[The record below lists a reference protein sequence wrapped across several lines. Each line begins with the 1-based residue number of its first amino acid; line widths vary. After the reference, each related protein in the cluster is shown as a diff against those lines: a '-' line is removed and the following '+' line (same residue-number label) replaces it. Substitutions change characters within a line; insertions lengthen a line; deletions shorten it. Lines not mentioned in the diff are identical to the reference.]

1 MTSKDTDFVLSKD
14 VPKGFKELTEFF
26 QRRNDVLLNNPE
38 RFTFQDVPPWED
50 EEHLEEQRQR
60 KEIMK
65 NVKPGEPAP
74 QFEITNPMFD
84 WSNKITPEWYAE
96 RFGNGLP
103 SFYYEIMSALDNN
116 DLHNYLGLTEKQL
129 KNWRKKQDKKIE
141 KKKNPS
147 MTNKKTGSKS
157 NKKKAKGS
165 KSSFTKTHGKFL
177 MSFN

>member
-14 VPKGFKELTEFF
+14 VPKGFKELSEFF
-26 QRRNDVLLNNPE
+26 KRRNDVLLNNPE
-38 RFTFQDVPPWED
+38 RFTFQDTPPWED
-50 EEHLEEQRQR
+50 EKHLEEQRQR
-60 KEIMK
+60 KEMMK

-74 QFEITNPMFD
+74 KYEITNPMFD

-116 DLHNYLGLTEKQL
+116 ELHNYLGLTEKQL

-141 KKKNPS
+141 SKK
-147 MTNKKTGSKS
+147 TENKKTTKSS
-157 NKKKAKGS
+157 NKKKGRKP
-165 KSSFTKTHGKFL
+165 KKQSSFTKTHGKFL
-177 MSFN
+177 MSFE